1 MKDYRIKTISSLSR
15 GFEVLEAL
23 REMRF
28 ASLHDLHRATGIPKS
43 SLLRILATAY
53 EHGLVWQ
60 RMADGAFVPS
70 HSLLPRIEVDDAEWL
85 AEMASPV
92 LERLCQRVRWPS
104 VLSVPRLDHMETV
117 ETNSSRAYFDE
128 LPPRPRG
135 YRINM
140 LRSASGRAYLA
151 CCSPQEREAVL
162 TRLREKGGPAHRLA
176 ADPNAI
182 RQIVESTRHRGYATR
197 ALDFGGDYELP
208 RSDRDDARDSIALP
222 VRLDNRVVGAVNL
235 TWRKDV
241 FTIRQMARLH
251 LHDLRQAVTDVERKL
266 TSAAASRH
274 YGVSTTLPRSPRP
287 STNA

>member
-1 MKDYRIKTISSLSR
+1 VKDYRVKTISSLSR
-15 GFEVLEAL
+15 GFEVLGVL
-23 REMRF
+23 QEMRF

-53 EHGLVWQ
+53 QHGLVWQ
-60 RMADGAFVPS
+60 RMADGAFVPR
-70 HSLLPRIEVDDAEWL
+70 HSLRPRIEVDDAEWL
-85 AEMASPV
+85 AEVASPV
-92 LERLCQRVRWPS
+92 LELLSQRVKWPS
-104 VLSVPRLDHMETV
+104 VLSVPRLEYMETV

-135 YRINM
+135 YRVNM

-151 CCSPQEREAVL
+151 YCPPQEREAVL

-208 RSDRDDARDSIALP
+208 RSERDDARESIALP
-222 VRLDNRVVGAVNL
+222 VRLDNNVVGAINL
-235 TWRKDV
+235 TWRKEV

-251 LHDLRQAVTDVERKL
+251 LPDLRRAVTDVERML
-266 TSAAASRH
+266 ASAVASAH
-274 YGVSTTLPRSPRP
+274 
-287 STNA
+287 